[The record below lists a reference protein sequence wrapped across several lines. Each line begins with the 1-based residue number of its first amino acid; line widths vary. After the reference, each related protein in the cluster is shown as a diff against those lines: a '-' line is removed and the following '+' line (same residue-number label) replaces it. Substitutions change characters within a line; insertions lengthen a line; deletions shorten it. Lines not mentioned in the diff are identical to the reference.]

1 MQSAR
6 AEMVKNKTVAELS
19 QINSISDLP
28 IPSTIQNLKETA
40 QQWPPKRLHQE
51 HHQKT
56 LQEYVPQSLKSPLL
70 VSSKY
75 EIDPEVLKD
84 RQDLVR
90 SKSPT
95 ELSEINSLS
104 DVPIPKFFK
113 TPTSSRPVSP
123 ISQPDYSAW

>member
-1 MQSAR
+1 
-6 AEMVKNKTVAELS
+6 MVKNKTVAELS

-40 QQWPPKRLHQE
+40 MAHQQWPPKRLHQE
-51 HHQKT
+51 HHHYQKA
-56 LQEYVPQSLKSPLL
+56 LQEYVIPQSLKSPLL

-75 EIDPEVLKD
+75 EIHPEVLKE

-113 TPTSSRPVSP
+113 TPNSSRPVSP
-123 ISQPDYSAW
+123 ISQPDYSTW